1 MTTLLIM
8 SYLKMRRPAA
18 CRGGFA
24 VKKGV
29 LKAACHTLFICL
41 AVATPVEAYD
51 LAVGVKAGLSSPYY
65 TGNDYRDWLT
75 FLEQDL
81 TATYGYDFD
90 FHSKWKTGLSA
101 GAFFT
106 LGLTRGFALQPELLL
121 TAAGG
126 AYGYD
131 ESDYYYAFK
140 MTDQLRIL
148 ELPLLAVGRLQH
160 KRRELK
166 IFVGPAPCLR
176 IGEVGVRLEENGYV
190 ASGEYAE
197 DQFARLFLSM
207 ICGGGLTF
215 FLHGGY
221 FVSLETRFSL
231 GLTPVMN
238 SDRTGLESWKQSS
251 FQVLAGFGRL
261 LTGKKSL
268 RSRLR

>member
-1 MTTLLIM
+1 VLKTACHALLIF
-8 SYLKMRRPAA
+8 LAAAAPA
-18 CRGGFA
+18 
-24 VKKGV
+24 
-29 LKAACHTLFICL
+29 
-41 AVATPVEAYD
+41 EAYD
-51 LAVGVKAGLSSPYY
+51 IALGLKAGLTSPYF
-65 TGNDYRDWLT
+65 TGDDYQDWLT
-75 FLEQDL
+75 FQEQDF
-81 TATYGYDFD
+81 TATYGFDFD
-90 FHSKWKTGLSA
+90 FHSKWKTGLTA

-131 ESDYYYAFK
+131 ETDYYYALK

-148 ELPLLAVGRLQH
+148 ELPLLAVGRLQ
-160 KRRELK
+160 RNRTELK
-166 IFVGPAPCLR
+166 IFAGPAPCLR
-176 IGEVGVRLEENGYV
+176 IGEVGIRIEENGYV

-207 ICGGGLTF
+207 VCGAGLTF

-221 FVSLETRFSL
+221 FVSLDTRFSV
-231 GLTPVMN
+231 GLTPVIN
-238 SDRTGLESWKQSS
+238 SDRTGLESWKQNS

-261 LTGKKSL
+261 LTGQKSL